1 MPRHDEKV
9 LTLISFSPA
18 GGRSISLSA
27 RCASGLIRWGLLAVA
42 GLLAACSAHHETA
55 DVDQSNEA
63 QAYIA
68 RARGDYTPPGPP
80 EDPWG
85 PYIHESA
92 QRFDVPE
99 TWIREVMRVE
109 SGGNQYRNGQL
120 MTSWA
125 GAMGLMQVMPET
137 YDDLRIRYDLSDDA
151 FDPHN
156 NILAGTA
163 YMREMYDIYGMP
175 GFLAAYNAGP
185 KRLDDY
191 LANERPL
198 PDETRHYVAMI
209 APYIAGVY
217 PQVRSPAE
225 DYAMN
230 DLPTDIPPGLRYGG
244 GYAQVAHARP
254 AHSLVRTARA
264 EHERKG
270 HGVTG
275 AEVRLVTA
283 TSPASAHRHGFH
295 LINSAMAEPIPVHR
309 GGKWFV
315 PAGAEGG
322 QKQKIATEHSTHHPA
337 TGCGKPVKGHACQSV
352 ASAH

>member
-1 MPRHDEKV
+1 MS
-9 LTLISFSPA
+9 LTQAI
-18 GGRSISLSA
+18 GRRDSIFA
-27 RCASGLIRWGLLAVA
+27 RCASRLTRWGLLAVA
-42 GLLAACSAHHETA
+42 GLLAACSAHPREQAA
-55 DVDQSNEA
+55 DVDQSKEA
-63 QAYIA
+63 QVYIA

-99 TWIREVMRVE
+99 TWIREVMQVE
-109 SGGNQYRNGQL
+109 SGGDLYRNGQL
-120 MTSWA
+120 ITSWA

-163 YMREMYDIYGMP
+163 YMREMYDIYGSP

-198 PDETRHYVAMI
+198 PDETRRYVSMI
-209 APYIAGVY
+209 APNIAGVY
-217 PQVRSPAE
+217 PQTRSPAE

-230 DLPTDIPPGLRYGG
+230 DLPADIPPGLRYGG
-244 GYAQVAHARP
+244 GVLLARAHP
-254 AHSLVRTARA
+254 SHGLVRTARA
-264 EHERKG
+264 DRKG
-270 HGVTG
+270 RGVTG
-275 AEVRLVTA
+275 AEVRLATA
-283 TSPASAHRHGFH
+283 TSSAPSGHRHGFH
-295 LINSAMAEPIPVHR
+295 LIGTAMAEPIPVHR

-315 PAGAEGG
+315 PAGGK
-322 QKQKIATEHSTHHPA
+322 KQKIVTERASHQPA
-337 TGCGKPVKGHACQSV
+337 AGCGKPMKGRACQSV
-352 ASAH
+352 ASAGH